1 MELILRV
8 RPLDGEPDDLV
19 VDVETTHTVND
30 LARALARQLGRAE
43 AMPSI
48 TLQRTGSVLEPTTT
62 VGAVGIVSGDELV
75 VGPPRAV
82 RPVRPIPPAAV
93 TVDALAG
100 PDAGSSYILLP
111 GTYGSAA
118 TTMPTST

>member
-30 LARALARQLGRAE
+30 LARALSRQLGRAE

-48 TLQRTGSVLEPTTT
+48 TLIRTGSVLEPTAT
-62 VGAVGIVSGDELV
+62 VGAVGIVSGDELL
-75 VGPPRAV
+75 VGPPAPCVPSGRSP
-82 RPVRPIPPAAV
+82 RRR
-93 TVDALAG
+93 
-100 PDAGSSYILLP
+100 
-111 GTYGSAA
+111 
-118 TTMPTST
+118 